1 MTNQESSP
9 FDDVASDEVR
19 QLKDAIQD
27 WEDQMILS
35 GVPKDNFHSMLL
47 AHVIASM
54 IIQKGKA
61 QTFTLFM
68 GIVQEIVKVPE
79 VKCK

>member
-1 MTNQESSP
+1 MANQESSP
-9 FDDVASDEVR
+9 FDDIASDEVR

-54 IIQKGKA
+54 LIRKGKA

-68 GIVQEIVKVPE
+68 GVVQEIAKVPE